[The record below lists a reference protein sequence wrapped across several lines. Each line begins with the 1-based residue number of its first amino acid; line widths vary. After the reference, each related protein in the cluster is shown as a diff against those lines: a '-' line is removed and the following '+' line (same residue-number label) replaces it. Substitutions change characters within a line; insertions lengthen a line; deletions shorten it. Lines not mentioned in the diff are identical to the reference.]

1 MKDKTTAETV
11 MIVGDTPVNL
21 RYLQE
26 ILHQRGYR
34 VLSFLQGVSALRAA
48 VKNPP
53 DIILLDIMMPDMN
66 GFEVCKR
73 LKADPSLRRIPVLF
87 IGALIDREDKTQAF
101 AAGGVDYVTKPYD
114 EQEVL
119 TRIDTHLKLYRL
131 NRELEEM
138 VELRTAELV
147 AANET
152 LKQEIS
158 VRKRVEE
165 QLRSHQALLQSVF
178 EGIAEP
184 LILLDG
190 AMRIKLYN
198 NSAAAY
204 YQAAGTGI
212 VRNEAFDAIE
222 RHMDGELCDILC
234 KLAKGVA
241 CEPIVYL
248 ERKAIA
254 DPERIEQVSLY
265 PIEGDEGMVGRAII
279 RIVDITEE
287 RRQSQEMAQADK
299 LIALGTLVAGVA
311 HEINNPTHVI
321 LLNTPAISEVW
332 QRIQPILDEHL
343 ASNGDFPVGN
353 LLYSELKQE
362 VPALLSDIESSAN
375 RIKRIVSVL
384 KEYSEKNNNL
394 VLAPVDINTVVED
407 ALLLMGHRIKKSTNR
422 FHVTYGQ
429 GIPSLTAD
437 GQKLEQVVV
446 NLIANALESLPDK
459 NRAVWV
465 ETSYDSEKQE
475 VTIEVRDEG
484 IGIPPAF
491 ISRIMDPFF
500 TTKKA
505 TGGTG
510 LGMAIVEQIVKL
522 HHGRIEVASEE
533 GGGSTFKVTLPLS
546 RSRGKAI
553 FLPAER
559 GGNRGVL

>member
-1 MKDKTTAETV
+1 V
-11 MIVGDTPVNL
+11 V
-21 RYLQE
+21 
-26 ILHQRGYR
+26 
-34 VLSFLQGVSALRAA
+34 SFLQGESALRAA

-53 DIILLDIMMPDMN
+53 DVILLDIMMPDMN
-66 GFEVCKR
+66 GFEVCER
-73 LKADPSLRRIPVLF
+73 LKTDPVLRRIPVLF
-87 IGALIDREDKTQAF
+87 ISALSDREDKTRAF
-101 AAGGVDYVTKPYD
+101 AAGGVDYVTKPFD

-119 TRIDTHLKLYRL
+119 TRIDTHLNLYRL
-131 NRELEEM
+131 NRELEGM
-138 VELRTAELV
+138 VEERTAELIE
-147 AANET
+147 ANET

-165 QLRSHQALLQSVF
+165 QLCSHQLLLQSVF

-190 AMRIKLYN
+190 ALRVKLYN

-212 VRNEAFDAIE
+212 TRNEAFDAIE
-222 RHMDGELCDILC
+222 RRMDHELCDTLRN
-234 KLAKGVA
+234 LAKGVA
-241 CEPIVYL
+241 CDPIVHL

-265 PIEGDEGMVGRAII
+265 PIERNESTAGGTII
-279 RIVDITEE
+279 RIADITEE
-287 RRQSQEMAQADK
+287 RRRSQEMAQADK

-311 HEINNPTHVI
+311 HEINNPAHVI

-332 QRIQPILDEHL
+332 QHIQPILDEHL

-384 KEYSEKNNNL
+384 KGYSAKNNNL

-407 ALLLMGHRIKKSTNR
+407 AMLLMGHRIKKSTGR
-422 FHVTYGQ
+422 FHVAYGQ

-475 VTIEVRDEG
+475 VTIDVRDEG
-484 IGIPPAF
+484 IGIPPAL

-510 LGMAIVEQIVKL
+510 LGMAIAEQIIKL
-522 HHGRIEVASEE
+522 HHGHIEVASEE
-533 GGGSTFKVTLPLS
+533 GAGSTFKVTLPLS

-553 FLPAER
+553 FLPAGKES
-559 GGNRGVL
+559 NRGVL